1 MKKIILNNKGQL
13 VTKDK
18 MYFGG
23 KYSLLERIRM
33 GGIGS
38 AKVIYKSGVPYFDE
52 IAFVENEISFANFE
66 LLKNGLLIRV
76 YRNLKF
82 RYIGFQ
88 LHEILKIK
96 FGVTAGDDSTLKIFT
111 LNDDIITFEV
121 TTQYTTAIKSFFKKN
136 MFEEK
141 FELDL
146 TT

>member
-1 MKKIILNNKGQL
+1 LKKIILNNKGQL
-13 VTKDK
+13 VNQDK

-52 IAFVENEISFANFE
+52 IAFVENEITFANFE
-66 LLKNGLLIRV
+66 ILKNGLLIRV

-96 FGVTAGDDSTLKIFT
+96 ILEDAGDENTLQIFT
-111 LNDDIITFEV
+111 LNDDVITFEV
-121 TTQYTTAIKSFFKKN
+121 NKHYKTAIKSFFKKK

-141 FELDL
+141 FEFGL